1 MTPATLQKR
10 RDLTA
15 FVQRVLAPEPA
26 VRAVIA
32 IGSVATGR
40 ARPDSDIDAVLFLD
54 PYDVF
59 IVPAEFKWC
68 PADGSFHSI
77 FEDLRAQGAIQIDFF
92 RLHLARWA
100 DPAYDW
106 PEGRQAELAAGWTA
120 FDRSGRASALIAER
134 TAYTDEIRIAR
145 LDEAILWLEQ
155 HLADDRPSRN
165 WETLGPIIAHDR
177 LHAAYEY
184 LVQGLFAYNYCWR
197 PWRNR
202 QMSAL
207 LALPWL
213 PEQFAD
219 RVLPALN
226 APSLDEAGYRARVD
240 ALRGLVGVLVERLI
254 RDGLYGSDPGGEAFV
269 RSHDEPGR
277 AWNMDEWNAR
287 HLDRGNAISGL

>member
-26 VRAVIA
+26 VQAVIA

-40 ARPDSDIDAVLFLD
+40 ARPDSDIDAFLFLD
-54 PYDVF
+54 PYDEY

-77 FEDLRAQGAIQIDFF
+77 FEGLDAEETIQLDFF
-92 RLHLARWA
+92 RFDLSRWA
-100 DPAYDW
+100 DPARVW
-106 PEGRQAELAAGWTA
+106 PEERRAELAVGWTA

-134 TAYTDEIRIAR
+134 TAYTDEVRLAR
-145 LDEAILWLEQ
+145 LDEAITWLDQ
-155 HLADDRPSRN
+155 HLSDDRPQRN
-165 WETLGPIIAHDR
+165 WASLGPAIAHDR
-177 LHAAYEY
+177 LQAAYGY
-184 LVQGLFAYNYCWR
+184 LVQGLFAYNRQWR

-207 LALPWL
+207 LSLDWL
-213 PEQFAD
+213 PERFAD

-226 APSLDEAGYRARVD
+226 APSLGEAGYRARVD
-240 ALRGLVGVLVERLI
+240 ALRGLVEDLTRRLVADGV
-254 RDGLYGSDPGGEAFV
+254 YGSDPTSEAFI
-269 RSHDEPGR
+269 RSHQEPGL
-277 AWNMDEWNAR
+277 AWNMDEWNVR
-287 HLDRGNAISGL
+287 HRKRVR